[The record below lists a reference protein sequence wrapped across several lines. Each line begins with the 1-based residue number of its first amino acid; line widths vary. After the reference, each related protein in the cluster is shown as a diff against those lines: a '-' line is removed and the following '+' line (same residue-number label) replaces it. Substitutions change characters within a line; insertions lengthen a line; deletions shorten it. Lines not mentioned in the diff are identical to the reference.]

1 MPTGPFG
8 DISKLDLKYLNT
20 VNDAEIGSNIA
31 SAVQPRFAGQLGK
44 IIAIN
49 HAQARQLSD
58 TSIGTLYG
66 GWYQYV
72 KATTALARGDIVA
85 WDVVANTGLTDYE
98 VTHTIGATLEGYLAG
113 IALNTVT
120 SGNYGWIQVQGLAG
134 VKYRA
139 TVTDK
144 TAGNIVLQV
153 TTTATAD
160 AIADATG
167 TYISGGVKGLKN
179 IIGAAYE
186 APVDAGVNLIVMKNF
201 HLNW

>member
-8 DISKLDLKYLNT
+8 DIAKLDLKYLNT
-20 VNDAEIGSNIA
+20 VNDPEVGSNIA
-31 SAVQPRFAGQLGK
+31 SAVQPRFGGQLGK
-44 IIAIN
+44 LIAVN
-49 HAQARQLSD
+49 HAEAAMLSLA
-58 TSIGTLYG
+58 SVGTLYG

-72 KATTALARGDIVA
+72 KAVTALARGDIVA
-85 WDVVANTGLTDYE
+85 WDVVANSGLTDYE
-98 VTHTIGATLEGYLAG
+98 VTHTITAPHEGYLAG

-120 SGNYGWIQVQGLAG
+120 INQYCWIQVQGLAG
-134 VKYRA
+134 VKYRSS
-139 TVTDK
+139 VTDK

-186 APVDAGVNLIVMKNF
+186 APTDSGVNLIVMKNF